1 MKAADMKQGKTEVI
15 MKKRLNLLCVLIF
28 VVIVCDLLSMS
39 NTFVTGFSAGMKHG
53 LENRPVAETNPANY
67 CYISL
72 LPVEMTGSNAVTVA
86 GEGVSKKQE
95 AWPTQLIVPMK
106 DGLGPGAAAFKLLY
120 TLLYGMAGVAALVAF
135 ILFVRNVNRN
145 AIFTRKNITLLRM
158 VGWCLVATG
167 VIATADG
174 CYDTYLARQS
184 LSLTG
189 YVADYGSA
197 ANVTSVIFG
206 LFAVVVAEAF
216 AIGLKMKEEQELTI

>member
-1 MKAADMKQGKTEVI
+1 MAADMKRGKTETV
-15 MKKRLNLLCVLIF
+15 MKKRLNLFCVLIF

-39 NTFVTGFSAGMKHG
+39 NTFVAGFTAGMKHG
-53 LENRPVAETNPANY
+53 TERRPLTETSPANY

-72 LPVEMTGSNAVTVA
+72 LPVEMTGENAVTVA
-86 GEGVSKKQE
+86 DKGADKRYEV
-95 AWPTQLIVPMK
+95 WPTQLIVPMK
-106 DGLGPGAAAFKLLY
+106 EGHGLGSVVFKMAY
-120 TLLYGMAGVAALVAF
+120 TLLYGLAGVAALVAF

-167 VIATADG
+167 IIATADG